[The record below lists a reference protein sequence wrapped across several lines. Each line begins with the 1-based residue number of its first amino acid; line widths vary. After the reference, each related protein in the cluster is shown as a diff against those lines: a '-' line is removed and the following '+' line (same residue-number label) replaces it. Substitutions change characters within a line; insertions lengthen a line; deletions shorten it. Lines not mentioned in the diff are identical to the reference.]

1 MTNPMTRTDLERFR
15 TALRTKQSELSGK
28 SRLESIAIERS
39 PDMIEEVQYKSEREL
54 AIVAL
59 NRESELRRKIAMA
72 LRRMNDESF
81 GTCVHCEQEISKRRL
96 EVVPW
101 TPFCIRCQEAA
112 DRGDERV
119 LESVEPTFL
128 DAA

>member
-1 MTNPMTRTDLERFR
+1 MTRTDLERFR

>member
-1 MTNPMTRTDLERFR
+1 MTRTDLERFR
-15 TALRTKQSELSGK
+15 TTLRAKQSELSGK
-28 SRLESIAIERS
+28 SRLETIAIERS
-39 PDMIEEVQYKSEREL
+39 PDVIEEVQYKSEREL
-54 AIVAL
+54 AIIGL
-59 NRESELRRKIAMA
+59 NRESEIRRNIALA
-72 LRRMNDESF
+72 LSRINDENF

-101 TPFCIRCQEAA
+101 TPFCISCQEAA

>member
-1 MTNPMTRTDLERFR
+1 MTRTDLERFR

-28 SRLESIAIERS
+28 SHMESIAIERS
-39 PDMIEEVQYKSEREL
+39 PDLIEEVQYKSDREL
-54 AIVAL
+54 AIIGL
-59 NRESELRRKIAMA
+59 NREAAIRRNIALA
-72 LRRMNDESF
+72 LIRINNENF

-96 EVVPW
+96 EAVPW